1 MPPPARHSGIRSR
14 FRAHNPP
21 SGSGEPTVRA
31 DAPYSGS
38 RLGVRPNSGF
48 PTGFQAHRKEP
59 GLRHLV
65 GDTPGAPPWMRP
77 AQLAHQRFGLRSQPN
92 GASISARAMTRCP
105 ELAAASYREDHRCRT
120 CPGGH
125 PRPSPPSQPAH
136 PLPRRSPVPDASW
149 RSSAAFTTIAT
160 CSPARGS
167 PPALG
172 VHPGADHL
180 RAARHRLRPRPA
192 QPGRHRPGGEV
203 PPPPPTWMRHAMT
216 SWPSP
221 PSSRDL
227 ATRVW
232 SSNPLERLNKEIR
245 RLAMW
250 PAYSRAGMPSSASP
264 VPFLPSRKAGA
275 MPGPDRLR
283 LPGGPLR
290 PGRITQGR

>member
-31 DAPYSGS
+31 DAPYSGFPPGCQAQLWVPTWVSGPTLGS
-38 RLGVRPNSGF
+38 RLGSGPTLGSRLGSGPPQGAGVAPPRGRSAGRP
-48 PTGFQAHRKEP
+48 AM
-59 GLRHLV
+59 
-65 GDTPGAPPWMRP
+65 DAPGATRTP
-77 AQLAHQRFGLRSQPN
+77 ALRSPLAAERRKHQRP
-92 GASISARAMTRCP
+92 C
-105 ELAAASYREDHRCRT
+105 DD
-120 CPGGH
+120 
-125 PRPSPPSQPAH
+125 
-136 PLPRRSPVPDASW
+136 PLPGTRGGVFTEKITVPDASW

-180 RAARHRLRPRPA
+180 GPARHRLRPRPA

-227 ATRVW
+227 ATRV
-232 SSNPLERLNKEIR
+232 
-245 RLAMW
+245 
-250 PAYSRAGMPSSASP
+250 
-264 VPFLPSRKAGA
+264 
-275 MPGPDRLR
+275 
-283 LPGGPLR
+283 
-290 PGRITQGR
+290 

>member
-1 MPPPARHSGIRSR
+1 MLLGRDVTIALRPAPGAPSPATARSPFPAALPR
-14 FRAHNPP
+14 RLSAGH
-21 SGSGEPTVRA
+21 PTA
-31 DAPYSGS
+31 DAPGATRTAVLRSPLAAE
-38 RLGVRPNSGF
+38 R
-48 PTGFQAHRKEP
+48 RK
-59 GLRHLV
+59 
-65 GDTPGAPPWMRP
+65 
-77 AQLAHQRFGLRSQPN
+77 HQRPCDDPPPG
-92 GASISARAMTRCP
+92 TR
-105 ELAAASYREDHRCRT
+105 
-120 CPGGH
+120 GG
-125 PRPSPPSQPAH
+125 
-136 PLPRRSPVPDASW
+136 VFTEKITDAGRVW
-149 RSSAAFTTIAT
+149 RSSAAFTIIAT

-264 VPFLPSRKAGA
+264 VPFLPSRKVGA

>member
-14 FRAHNPP
+14 FRAHIPP
-21 SGSGEPTVRA
+21 SGSGEPAVRA
-31 DAPYSGS
+31 RAPY
-38 RLGVRPNSGF
+38 SGF
-48 PTGFQAHRKEP
+48 PTGFRPNSGFRLGSGPPQGAGVAPPRGRSAGRP
-59 GLRHLV
+59 TM
-65 GDTPGAPPWMRP
+65 DAPGATRIP
-77 AQLAHQRFGLRSQPN
+77 ALRSPLAAERRKHQRPCGDPLPGTRRGVFTEKITDAGRVLAVTRGLHH
-92 GASISARAMTRCP
+92 
-105 ELAAASYREDHRCRT
+105 HRN
-120 CPGGH
+120 
-125 PRPSPPSQPAH
+125 
-136 PLPRRSPVPDASW
+136 PLTLSPRRSPTPDASW

-167 PPALG
+167 LPALG

-232 SSNPLERLNKEIR
+232 SSNPPERLNKEIR

-250 PAYSRAGMPSSASP
+250 PAYSGPGCHRPPRRCRSCRAERPARCLALTVSASP
-264 VPFLPSRKAGA
+264 AG
-275 MPGPDRLR
+275 R
-283 LPGGPLR
+283 
-290 PGRITQGR
+290 